1 MAHNADLLYKLESD
15 NLELKKLRDNCLS
28 NYTDSLL
35 ADKVRKLVLNT
46 VTLRLVSGKIACL
59 TE

>member
-1 MAHNADLLYKLESD
+1 MEIVDYLLYKLESD

-35 ADKVRKLVLNT
+35 ADKVRILVLNT
-46 VTLRLVSGKIACL
+46 VTLIFLKRIRG
-59 TE
+59 